1 MVLGMAMRAFTESR
15 LLTDTTLRCSVSWKY
30 FQSNLLT
37 YMAAMPV

>member
-15 LLTDTTLRCSVSWKY
+15 LLTDTTLRCSVS
-30 FQSNLLT
+30 